1 MNKLKGLI
9 GKVSRKNNIVE
20 EQTLTDLPAFDQPFY
35 TDITNARIQ
44 HLKSL
49 NLPVSGK
56 TVIDVGCGIGR
67 LSDFFAEQN
76 SDIFCVDGRPEN
88 IETLRSLYP
97 ERKAEV
103 VDLETQAILD
113 YGKFDI
119 VFCYGLLYHLAD
131 PFGFLKTAYKICNEM
146 MLIETCITDA
156 DDCILRLVPEDEAD
170 VTQAV
175 HAIGCR
181 PSSSY
186 VITCLRMSGFKY
198 IYTPTEL
205 PNHVE
210 FRYQRSNDFSY
221 LKKGRLI
228 RDIFIASHREIV
240 NSKLRQC

>member
-1 MNKLKGLI
+1 MNKLKSII
-9 GKVSRKNNIVE
+9 GKISGKNNGGGNQE
-20 EQTLTDLPAFDQPFY
+20 LTTTCDFDLPFY
-35 TDITNARIQ
+35 TDITNARIE
-44 HLKSL
+44 HLQSL
-49 NLPVSGK
+49 NLPLSGK

-67 LSDFFAEQN
+67 LSDFFAGQGC
-76 SDIFCVDGRPEN
+76 DIFCVDGRLEN
-88 IETLRSLYP
+88 IEKLRSLYP
-97 ERKAEV
+97 GRKAEV
-103 VDLETQAILD
+103 VDLETEQILD

-131 PFGFLKTAYKICNEM
+131 PFGFIKKAQKICNEM
-146 MLIETCITDA
+146 MLVETCIADA
-156 DDCILRLVPEDEAD
+156 NDCILQLVPEDGD
-170 VTQAV
+170 TITQAL

-186 VITCLRMSGFKY
+186 VITCLKLSGFKY

-210 FRYQRSNDFSY
+210 FSYQRSNDLSY

-228 RDIFIASHREIV
+228 RDIFIASHQEIN